1 MWHGSLCKKIFERN
15 CKLLRK
21 VHIKCT
27 FLLKLGCALR
37 MWVRAALSE
46 RDEQLDLKK
55 RPKRQSS
62 HAGRKGPGT
71 VGK

>member
-1 MWHGSLCKKIFERN
+1 MHVPVKAGMC
-15 CKLLRK
+15 
-21 VHIKCT
+21 V
-27 FLLKLGCALR
+27 AV
-37 MWVRAALSE
+37 VRAALSE

-62 HAGRKGPGT
+62 RAGRKGPGT